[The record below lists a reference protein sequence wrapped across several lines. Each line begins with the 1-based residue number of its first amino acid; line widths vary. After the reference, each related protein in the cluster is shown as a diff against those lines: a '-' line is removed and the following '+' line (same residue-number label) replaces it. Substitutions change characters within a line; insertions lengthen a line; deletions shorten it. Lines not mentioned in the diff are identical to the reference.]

1 MPSTL
6 KCNKISPNTIYNNLT
21 HSVPL
26 PPDYPMANSIKQI
39 HNLNEKLNNSDFFD
53 PSIVP
58 TFDAELLDAH
68 DPETVKNAKLN
79 MYV

>member
-39 HNLNEKLNNSDFFD
+39 HNK
-53 PSIVP
+53 
-58 TFDAELLDAH
+58 
-68 DPETVKNAKLN
+68 KNICKIQNPNIIAPW
-79 MYV
+79 